1 MFSNKLQELEKQLLN
16 DNDEDD
22 ECDAD
27 DSIGLKIEK
36 LVASLPEGGFLLLPE
51 HAKKLAA
58 LADLYKELD
67 YLVGAVSSPK
77 KPFASIV
84 GGSKKR
90 GVNKRSDEVG
100 NGERSGP
107 NFRAGRRSTGH
118 QDNLVHA
125 KVIERTMEPV
135 IFQKATKTL
144 PTLSIS
150 VLHRPSLKR
159 HWLSSRY
166 RIPSPV
172 NTTSTEKRKE
182 IQQAKARSGEIKK
195 NKR

>member
-1 MFSNKLQELEKQLLN
+1 MSYVHNLVHNNPVQNNLVQTRGVDSEKMFSNKLQELEKQLLN

-84 GGSKKR
+84 GGSKVSSKI
-90 GVNKRSDEVG
+90 GMIDS
-100 NGERSGP
+100 SA
-107 NFRAGRRSTGH
+107 F
-118 QDNLVHA
+118 
-125 KVIERTMEPV
+125 
-135 IFQKATKTL
+135 
-144 PTLSIS
+144 
-150 VLHRPSLKR
+150 SLCMF
-159 HWLSSRY
+159 
-166 RIPSPV
+166 
-172 NTTSTEKRKE
+172 
-182 IQQAKARSGEIKK
+182 G
-195 NKR
+195 